1 WGRGGEG
8 GGGRGWGSQADE
20 GEDSI
25 TISVARSE
33 VGRIIG
39 RGGQR
44 IRELEEKSG
53 ARIKVHRDDE
63 GGGGGSDEAL
73 VEVTGDESAR
83 KTAQELIDDIISSQ
97 DFRGI

>member
-1 WGRGGEG
+1 MQSAV
-8 GGGRGWGSQADE
+8 GS
-20 GEDSI
+20 SSFFPI
-25 TISVARSE
+25 
-33 VGRIIG
+33 VGAVLGVFDLFALPLACGLVDICMYVYMY
-39 RGGQR
+39 Q
-44 IRELEEKSG
+44 
-53 ARIKVHRDDE
+53 VHRDDE

>member
-1 WGRGGEG
+1 MYVYMY
-8 GGGRGWGSQADE
+8 Q
-20 GEDSI
+20 
-25 TISVARSE
+25 
-33 VGRIIG
+33 
-39 RGGQR
+39 
-44 IRELEEKSG
+44 
-53 ARIKVHRDDE
+53 VHRDDE